1 MIKKLRMK
9 FVAVNMVIATVMLCV
24 ILGMVYSF
32 TSGGLERESLNMM
45 YNIASHPIGL
55 GTPDIPGEGVR
66 LPYFKIQLGPSGE
79 LITAGGGYYDL
90 TDHDFLENLIDT
102 ALKSPKNFG
111 VLKEYKLRY
120 YRMDDL
126 MNHCIVFADMSSEL
140 MTLQH
145 LLKHSLIVGMAG
157 FLLLLAISIWLSG
170 WAVRPVERAW
180 KQQKQFVADASHE
193 LKTPLTAIS
202 GYAELIA
209 SGMTGGE
216 DTAHFANEIH
226 KSAERLQALIND
238 IIKLSELD
246 DSDLKLEFETVDLH
260 DLGEQCIH
268 SMQMQADK
276 NEVTLH
282 LEGASVPINGNKTLL
297 EELLFNLC
305 SNAVRYNKKGGSVT
319 IVTTIENTR
328 PVLIV
333 KDTGIGIP
341 KEQQERVFERFY
353 RVDKSR
359 SKSTGGTGL
368 GLAIV
373 KHIVAQHDAQMTLT
387 SEVGVGTEIK
397 IVF

>member
-9 FVAVNMVIATVMLCV
+9 FIAVNMVIATAMLCV

-32 TSGGLERESLNMM
+32 TSSGLERESLNMM

-55 GTPDIPGEGVR
+55 GTPDIPGEDVR

-140 MTLQH
+140 MTLHH

-193 LKTPLTAIS
+193 LKTPLTVILTSAQL
-202 GYAELIA
+202 AKQ
-209 SGMTGGE
+209 GE
-216 DTAHFANEIH
+216 DQ
-226 KSAERLQALIND
+226 SRM
-238 IIKLSELD
+238 LD
-246 DSDLKLEFETVDLH
+246 HIQDMA
-260 DLGEQCIH
+260 G
-268 SMQMQADK
+268 QMK
-276 NEVTLH
+276 
-282 LEGASVPINGNKTLL
+282 GLL
-297 EELLFNLC
+297 EQLLWLARADDGRIQEGKKLGDCSQETNQAALPYEPVVFEHGLELETEIADGIQIMAIPAQWKRLVEIFLD
-305 SNAVRYNKKGGSVT
+305 NALKYSSAGGKT
-319 IVTTIENTR
+319 RLILEKTR
-328 PVLIV
+328 PGHCRLTAANQGEPIEEGQLNSLF
-333 KDTGIGIP
+333 D
-341 KEQQERVFERFY
+341 RFY
-353 RVDKSR
+353 RAEPSR
-359 SKSTGGTGL
+359 TRDGGFGL
-368 GLAIV
+368 GLSIAKSIV
-373 KHIVAQHDAQMTLT
+373 EAHGGKIWAE
-387 SEVGVGTEIK
+387 SKEGVNSFFVEL
-397 IVF
+397 